1 MNLIFLTEVP
11 TEYPWAT
18 ERFLRRQRQ
27 EGTIRVFKRGRR
39 ILLAREDIE
48 ALAVEVPSSNGG
60 SGSR

>member
-1 MNLIFLTEVP
+1 MNLIFLTDAP
-11 TEYPWAT
+11 AEYPWAT

-48 ALAVEVPSSNGG
+48 ALAIEVPSRYGR